1 MPRYNERTRLGPL
14 SVPKTPSFPFRRKE
28 GSRSFTQ
35 AISQLIEAGT
45 EGYDKKTRRRL
56 MIVNVAAYLIVLASL
71 NYAVLYS
78 VTDFFKYQIVVY
90 ANIFLM
96 VVALLVPYT
105 HRFSDIAGGVIVA
118 IAEFIM
124 MFYLISVLGRD
135 SGIQINYIIAA
146 AIPFLIFDL
155 KRIWLILSMVTFA
168 LVFHLAAWFLF
179 PADMAAQIAEPF
191 LLTNVYVTSAITT
204 FCIVAI
210 VAYYAMTLVS
220 TAEAQTDTLLRNVLP
235 ESVAERLMQAPD
247 RSIADS
253 FPSATVLFAD
263 LVGFTPMSKNLG
275 AEETVRLLNN
285 IFSEIDNLATQYDLE
300 KIKTIGDAYMV
311 AAGIPQPDP
320 DHVRKMGAFSL
331 ELLEKVQEISSA
343 YDGTLNVRVGIDT
356 GPVTA
361 GVIGRRKFSYD
372 VWGDTVNLASRMES
386 HGSVG
391 KVHVSSAFKSAADQH
406 FHFTERGLIDVKG
419 IGEVTTWYLEDKRPL

>member
-1 MPRYNERTRLGPL
+1 
-14 SVPKTPSFPFRRKE
+14 
-28 GSRSFTQ
+28 
-35 AISQLIEAGT
+35 
-45 EGYDKKTRRRL
+45 
-56 MIVNVAAYLIVLASL
+56 
-71 NYAVLYS
+71 
-78 VTDFFKYQIVVY
+78 
-90 ANIFLM
+90 
-96 VVALLVPYT
+96 
-105 HRFSDIAGGVIVA
+105 
-118 IAEFIM
+118 
-124 MFYLISVLGRD
+124 
-135 SGIQINYIIAA
+135 
-146 AIPFLIFDL
+146 
-155 KRIWLILSMVTFA
+155 
-168 LVFHLAAWFLF
+168 
-179 PADMAAQIAEPF
+179 MAAQIAEPF

-406 FHFTERGLIDVKG
+406 FHFIERGVIDVKG

>member
-1 MPRYNERTRLGPL
+1 M
-14 SVPKTPSFPFRRKE
+14 
-28 GSRSFTQ
+28 
-35 AISQLIEAGT
+35 ISQLVEAGT

-90 ANIFLM
+90 ANIFLL
-96 VVALLVPYT
+96 VLALLVPYT

-118 IAEFIM
+118 IAEFILL
-124 MFYLISVLGRD
+124 FYLISVLGRD
-135 SGIQINYIIAA
+135 SGIQINYIVAA

-155 KRIWLILSMVTFA
+155 TRIWLILSMVTFA
-168 LVFHLAAWFLF
+168 LVFHLVAWFLF
-179 PADMAAQIAEPF
+179 PPNMAAQIAEPF

-210 VAYYAMTLVS
+210 VAYYAMTLVNN
-220 TAEAQTDTLLRNVLP
+220 AEAQTDTLLRNVLP

-285 IFSEIDNLATQYDLE
+285 IFSEIDILATKYDLE

-320 DHVRKMGAFSL
+320 DQVRKMGAFSL

-391 KVHVSSAFKSAADQH
+391 KVHVSSAYKNAAETH
-406 FHFTERGLIDVKG
+406 FRFAERGMIDVKG
-419 IGEVTTWYLEDKRPL
+419 IGEMTTWYLEDVRPT